1 MRGVPTR
8 ALWLLAAIAI
18 LWGLNW
24 PMMKLAL
31 REIGVWQFRTM
42 CVLAGLFWMGGTI
55 AFKKLSLHIPRAQY
69 GRVFICSLGNVL
81 GWNILAAAGLARLPS
96 GRASLLAYSMPLW
109 TVLLSWLILKEKLPA
124 SRWFA
129 IALGMSG
136 IGLLLFDEIE
146 VLKNAPLGAS
156 LMLASGVVWAF
167 GIVFTKGFPKDIPSQ
182 TLVFWQGI
190 VGGLPILIGAIY
202 YGGAWLPA
210 SAGAWMGLLFNL
222 TIVFGFCHFAWNE
235 IVRMLPGS
243 VSGVTSLSVPVIGV
257 LSGMWMLGETPRTLD
272 WIALAMLCGAVA
284 MVLYVK
290 PRDG

>member
-1 MRGVPTR
+1 M
-8 ALWLLAAIAI
+8 LAAIAL

-31 REIGVWQFRTM
+31 KEVGVWQFRAM
-42 CVLAGLFWMGGTI
+42 CVLAGLFWMGSYLLVKRMS
-55 AFKKLSLHIPRAQY
+55 FSIPSAHY
-69 GRVFICSLGNVL
+69 GRLFVCAMGNVL
-81 GWNILAAAGLARLPS
+81 GWNMLAAAGLSRLPS

-129 IALGMSG
+129 IPLGMSG

-146 VLKNAPLGAS
+146 LLKNAPLGAG
-156 LMLASGVVWAF
+156 LMLASGFVWAF
-167 GIVFTKGFPKDIPSQ
+167 GIVFTKGFPIEIPTQ

-190 VGGLPILIGAIY
+190 VGGLPIVIGALY
-202 YGGAWLPA
+202 FGGAWRPA
-210 SAGAWMGLLFNL
+210 SPGSWMGLLFNL

-272 WIALAMLCGAVA
+272 WTALAMLCAAVA
-284 MVLYVK
+284 IVLYVK
-290 PRDG
+290 PKK